1 MSRIGSLFSG
11 AGGLDLAALALFPG
25 SSMAWH
31 SEVDTAASR
40 VLAHHWP
47 SVPNL
52 GDITAVDWAAVP
64 PVDVLT
70 GGFPCQ
76 DVSAAGRRAGL
87 GEGTRSGLWSY
98 MAEAIAV
105 LRPRYVLIENVR
117 GLLSARA
124 AVRGVEPGPDDL
136 GDDGPRPVLRALGA
150 VLGDLADLGFD
161 ADWTCLAA
169 SAVGAAHRRER
180 VFVLAYPA
188 DADRNAVRQQPEPEP
203 GRGGPAVAGRHRADA
218 ADAEGDGRASVD
230 DGAGRAASRRG
241 GEWLAG
247 RSARVGAVADAERAG
262 PQRAIGSHAAEAAG
276 RTTGGGH
283 GDAAAERRGGPHRVA
298 ALLPT
303 PSVADA
309 TGGHAARS
317 GARADELLLP
327 GIATAY
333 STGALRPT
341 PEAGSLLPTPMASDA
356 SGGGMAPERR
366 EGHSRQLTD
375 HVLTHETPRWG
386 EYEPAI
392 RRQESLTR
400 PAPSPTEVSSK
411 GNPRLSARF
420 AEWLMMWPEGWVT
433 DPAIGLSRTDQLR
446 IIGNGVVTAQAVAAF
461 EFLLMVAGTAGAA

>member
-1 MSRIGSLFSG
+1 MRIGSLFSG
-11 AGGLDLAALALFPG
+11 ASGLDLAALALFPG

-31 SEVDTAASR
+31 SEVDAAASR

-47 SVPNL
+47 DVPNL
-52 GDITAVDWAAVP
+52 GDITTVDWAAVP

-117 GLLSARA
+117 GLLSAN
-124 AVRGVEPGPDDL
+124 AVRGVEPGLDDL
-136 GDDGPRPVLRALGA
+136 GDLRGRPVLRALGA
-150 VLGDLADLGFD
+150 VLGDLADLRFD

-218 ADAEGDGRASVD
+218 ADAE
-230 DGAGRAASRRG
+230 
-241 GEWLAG
+241 
-247 RSARVGAVADAERAG
+247 RAG

-303 PSVADA
+303 PSVAVA

-327 GIATAY
+327 GIARAY
-333 STGALRPT
+333 STGALHPT

-356 SGGGMAPERR
+356 SGGGMTPERR

-420 AEWLMMWPEGWVT
+420 AEWLMMWPDGWVT

-446 IIGNGVVTAQAVAAF
+446 IIGNGVVPPQAVAAF
-461 EFLLMVAGTAGAA
+461 ECLLAIEGVAA